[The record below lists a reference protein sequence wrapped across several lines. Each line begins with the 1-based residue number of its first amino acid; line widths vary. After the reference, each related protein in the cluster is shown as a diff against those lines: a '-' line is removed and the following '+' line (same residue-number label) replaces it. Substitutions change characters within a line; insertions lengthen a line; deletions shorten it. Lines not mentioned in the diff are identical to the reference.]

1 MTDGLY
7 TPKEEAE
14 QFAELLQ
21 ETVTYTMQ
29 MRDMLRQLAD
39 DLERIADYPP
49 ALRLGADGFSDRATS
64 IRQILER
71 VRADID
77 EM

>member
-1 MTDGLY
+1 MTDGPY
-7 TPKEEAE
+7 TPREDAE

-21 ETVTYTMQ
+21 EAVTYTTQ
-29 MRDMLRQLAD
+29 MREMLRQLAD
-39 DLERIADYPP
+39 DLDRIADYPP
-49 ALRLGADGFSDRATS
+49 ALRLGADGFSERATS
-64 IRQILER
+64 IGQILER

>member
-1 MTDGLY
+1 MTDGPS
-7 TPKEEAE
+7 TPKEDAE
-14 QFAELLQ
+14 QFAELLE
-21 ETVTYTMQ
+21 ETVTFTTQ

-49 ALRLGADGFSDRATS
+49 ALRLGADGFSDRAIS
-64 IRQILER
+64 IGRILET